1 MREATTSRLCPNCR
15 QEDMESTGAFLRCKA
30 CGLAIT
36 AQALARES
44 VGVSPEAGSN
54 DQREKLGETG

>member
-1 MREATTSRLCPNCR
+1 MREAITSGLCPSCR
-15 QEDMESTGAFLRCKA
+15 QQDWESTGAFLQCRA

-44 VGVSPEAGSN
+44 VGVSADACPDVQE
-54 DQREKLGETG
+54 EKLGETG

>member
-1 MREATTSRLCPNCR
+1 
-15 QEDMESTGAFLRCKA
+15 MESTGAFLRCKA

-44 VGVSPEAGSN
+44 VGVSADAGS
-54 DQREKLGETG
+54 DAQQEKLGETG

>member
-1 MREATTSRLCPNCR
+1 LVP
-15 QEDMESTGAFLRCKA
+15 TGAFLQCEA

-44 VGVSPEAGSN
+44 VGIAAGEALTEAG
-54 DQREKLGETG
+54 DGP